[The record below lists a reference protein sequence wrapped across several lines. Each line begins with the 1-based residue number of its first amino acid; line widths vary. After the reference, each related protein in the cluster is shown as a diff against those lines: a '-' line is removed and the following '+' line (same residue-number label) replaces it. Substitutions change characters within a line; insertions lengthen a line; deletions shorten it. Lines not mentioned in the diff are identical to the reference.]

1 MSAWRETGE
10 HSTSL
15 WEPVSHRHIFTVGRP
30 KLDPLDAPK
39 RTTYLSAERPSAA
52 RLNLA
57 AGTLPSFY
65 LLPKRASENNSKT
78 SRSFRPRLSPTTGR
92 GVPIKLHQQ
101 ASHRFQSN
109 TLNRDMHTKPA
120 ANYTKGP
127 ASAQRPL
134 GSERS
139 PMSGS
144 GYSTGSPTHTA
155 LDSTVITLQRE
166 TDTMVLTDIIYSNRE
181 KKNLFPPFFPKS
193 NLSTQQFSDYTFWP
207 ET

>member
-1 MSAWRETGE
+1 MLGGRLGNTQHPSGSLSVTSHLYSRQAETG
-10 HSTSL
+10 SPGCSQ
-15 WEPVSHRHIFTVGRP
+15 
-30 KLDPLDAPK
+30 

-92 GVPIKLHQQ
+92 RVPIKLHQQ

-134 GSERS
+134 GSKRS
-139 PMSGS
+139 SMNGS

-155 LDSTVITLQRE
+155 LDSTVITLR
-166 TDTMVLTDIIYSNRE
+166 SSKRN
-181 KKNLFPPFFPKS
+181 
-193 NLSTQQFSDYTFWP
+193 
-207 ET
+207 